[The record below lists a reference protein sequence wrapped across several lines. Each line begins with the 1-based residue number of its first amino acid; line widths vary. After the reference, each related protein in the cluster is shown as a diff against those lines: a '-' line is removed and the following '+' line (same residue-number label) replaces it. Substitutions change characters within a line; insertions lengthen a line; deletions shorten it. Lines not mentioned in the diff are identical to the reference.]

1 MKCTDL
7 LKDTKNNNMN
17 YFYVFVCVCN
27 KNIRKELE
35 KNSNKI

>member
-7 LKDTKNNNMN
+7 TKDTKNNNVN
-17 YFYVFVCVCN
+17 YFFVFVFVCN